1 MRAGVLIMVLVLLL
15 CPSGVRADDGADDN
29 KADER
34 TLTVLETSESTDRL
48 DPGFEM
54 VMEKV
59 DNDLQYLLSA
69 PMRFTP
75 KGTAIAGL
83 TLITTLV
90 LIYNDEGALS
100 NISGKD
106 DGFNDDTF
114 RFFNDL
120 GEYVIP
126 ITAGAYIVGYL
137 FKDQRIKS
145 STLMSLEAAALTAL
159 FTGATQ
165 LVLGRDSPGAGN
177 GSEEFRPFS
186 GFGSMPDMD
195 TALTFSIATTLAY
208 RRGLLANIFWYGVA
222 TGVGLS
228 QLYYEDAWPS
238 DVFLGAVIGTV
249 IGRAVSFLST
259 NSLGDRI
266 SLAPTVIYGSKA
278 AYGMK
283 ISYHF

>member
-1 MRAGVLIMVLVLLL
+1 MRAGVFFIVFALLL
-15 CPSGVRADDGADDN
+15 WPVEIHAEGN
-29 KADER
+29 QTDER
-34 TLTVLETSESTDRL
+34 TLTVLETSESAERL

-69 PMRFTP
+69 PMRLTP

-177 GSEEFRPFS
+177 DPNDFKPFS

-195 TALTFSIATTLAY
+195 TALTFSIASVLAY
-208 RRGLLANIFWYGVA
+208 QRGLLANILWYGVA

-238 DVFLGAVIGTV
+238 DVFLGAVFGTV
-249 IGRAVSFLST
+249 IGRAVSYLST
-259 NSLGDRI
+259 NSLGEKI
-266 SLAPTVIYGSKA
+266 SLAPTIIYASKP
-278 AYGMK
+278 AYGLK
-283 ISYHF
+283 VSYRF

>member
-1 MRAGVLIMVLVLLL
+1 MRTAVLISIFILLVY
-15 CPSGVRADDGADDN
+15 PAMIHADDGQV
-29 KADER
+29 DER
-34 TLTVLETSESTDRL
+34 TLTVLESTENADRL

-69 PMRFTP
+69 PFRLTP
-75 KGTAIAGL
+75 KGTAIAGI
-83 TLITTLV
+83 TLVTTLV
-90 LIYNDEGALS
+90 LLYNDEGALS
-100 NISGKD
+100 NISGKN
-106 DGFNDDTF
+106 DGFDDNTF

-126 ITAGAYIVGYL
+126 ITAGAYLVGYL

-165 LVLGRDSPGAGN
+165 LLLARDSPEDGN
-177 GSEEFRPFS
+177 GSDEFRPFS

-195 TALTFSIATTLAY
+195 TALTFSIASVMAY
-208 RRGLLANIFWYGVA
+208 QRGVLANIFWYGIA

-228 QLYYEDAWPS
+228 QLYYESAWPS
-238 DVFLGAVIGTV
+238 DVFLGAVFGTV
-249 IGRAVSFLST
+249 IGRAVSYLST

-266 SLAPTVIYGSKA
+266 SLTPTIIYASRP

-283 ISYHF
+283 ISYRF